1 MNEWESAVSM
11 RNTLR
16 RAIAIRFSKTAAQP
30 RAARSRPRHH
40 HARGHVAGGA
50 RAGSPRLAVGAW
62 RHPDHV
68 SERPAEGPEAREPD
82 VQADLGHRPLG
93 LAQQR
98 HRSLQSAPLKVAVR
112 RLAKRLLERADEVRL
127 GGQRDPGQRRDVE
140 RLVVGTVH
148 SVASAQH
155 AAAGGVDP
163 DHPCDISSADGYT
176 GSNTAWASAAVPLR
190 RARDPF
196 RRAPLTVRPPEA
208 RRRSEHEAVFHADQ
222 RFEALERATGALGHA
237 GTLRTY
243 SPVPTGTTIDCRR

>member
-1 MNEWESAVSM
+1 MNECESAVSM

-16 RAIAIRFSKTAAQP
+16 RAIAIRFSKTAALP

-127 GGQRDPGQRRDVE
+127 GGQRDP
-140 RLVVGTVH
+140 
-148 SVASAQH
+148 
-155 AAAGGVDP
+155 

-196 RRAPLTVRPPEA
+196 RRAPITVRPPEA
-208 RRRSEHEAVFHADQ
+208 RRRSEHEALF
-222 RFEALERATGALGHA
+222 
-237 GTLRTY
+237 
-243 SPVPTGTTIDCRR
+243 